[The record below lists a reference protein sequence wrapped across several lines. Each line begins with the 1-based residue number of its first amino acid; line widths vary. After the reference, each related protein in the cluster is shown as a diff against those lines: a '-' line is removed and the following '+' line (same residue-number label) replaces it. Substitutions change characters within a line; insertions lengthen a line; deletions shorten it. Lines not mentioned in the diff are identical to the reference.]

1 MSVTGDDAPSGLAQA
16 AIDAGIVPPPPY
28 VNGDNPDEPE
38 LASVVSEPEPAPGS
52 VLAAL
57 RERAAQLR
65 AEQTTD
71 LDIPGYN
78 GLLVARY
85 RAVSLGRVYARASG
99 VQTPLTFEWTLAADT
114 LAGALVEL
122 FMRDAADS
130 EELHPLFT
138 DIAARFDDDLVSA
151 LNLHPEARS
160 GRAVLVALCGGGAL
174 GESRVWAHYMA
185 YQGWLLA
192 GVEEEEGTIEQAV
205 VSQAVGESLP
215 T

>member
-1 MSVTGDDAPSGLAQA
+1 MSVTGDDPARGLAQA
-16 AIDAGIVPPPPY
+16 AIEAGIVPPPHTHEIDPDDPGY
-28 VNGDNPDEPE
+28 ANGATNGD
-38 LASVVSEPEPAPGS
+38 EPAPGS

-85 RAVSLGRVYARASG
+85 RAVSLSRVYARASG
-99 VQTPLTFEWTLAADT
+99 AQTPINPEWTLAADT

-122 FMRDAADS
+122 FMRDSSDS
-130 EELHPLFT
+130 DDLHPLFT
-138 DIAARFDDDLVSA
+138 DIAARFDDDLVGA
-151 LNLHPEARS
+151 LNLHPEAHT
-160 GRAVLVALCGGGAL
+160 GRAVLVALCGGGPL
-174 GESRVWAHYMA
+174 GETRVWAHYMA

-192 GVEEEEGTIEQAV
+192 GSDEGEDTEQAV

>member
-1 MSVTGDDAPSGLAQA
+1 MATGEESSGLAQA
-16 AIDAGIVPPPPY
+16 AIEAGVMPEP
-28 VNGDNPDEPE
+28 VSNRGGNSNGDIPE
-38 LASVVSEPEPAPGS
+38 AEVVEPAPGS

-65 AEQTTD
+65 TEQTTD

-78 GLLVARY
+78 GLLVGRY
-85 RAVSLGRVYARASG
+85 KAVSLGRIFAKSQTI
-99 VQTPLTFEWTLAADT
+99 QTPLNPAWTMAADT

-122 FMRDAADS
+122 FMRDDPDS
-130 EELHPLFT
+130 DELHPLFK
-138 DIAARFDDDLVSA
+138 DISAKFDDDLVDA
-151 LNLHPEARS
+151 LNLHPEART

-174 GESRVWAHYMA
+174 GETRVWAHYMQ

-192 GVEEEEGTIEQAV
+192 GVEGESAEQAV

>member
-1 MSVTGDDAPSGLAQA
+1 MSVTGDDAAAGLAQA
-16 AIDAGIVPPPPY
+16 AIEAGIVPQPPY
-28 VNGDNPDEPE
+28 SNGDGDHE
-38 LASVVSEPEPAPGS
+38 ADVVTEPAPGS
-52 VLAAL
+52 VLAVL
-57 RERAAQLR
+57 RDRAAQLR

-85 RAVSLGRVYARASG
+85 RAVSLGRIYARAGG
-99 VQTPLTFEWTLAADT
+99 VQTPLNPEWTLGADT

-122 FMRDAADS
+122 FMRDSADS

-138 DIAARFDDDLVSA
+138 DIPARFDDDLVSA
-151 LNLHPEARS
+151 LNLHPDAQT
-160 GRAVLVALCGGGAL
+160 GRAVLVALCGGGPL
-174 GESRVWAHYMA
+174 GETRVWAHYMT

-192 GVEEEEGTIEQAV
+192 GVEGESAEQAV
-205 VSQAVGESLP
+205 VSQTVGESLP